1 MYIPPRFAE
10 NNSESLFAFIHEHS
24 FATFVTDDLE
34 VTHLP
39 LLLNAEQ
46 TALQGHFAKAN
57 PHWKAIDGQ
66 RRAKAVFHGPHAY
79 VSPAW
84 YSPDKP
90 SVPTWNYATVHVSG
104 APKMIDDEKGM
115 NGFLERLIHK
125 YESAR
130 AKPWAYAPPKE
141 FHAAM
146 LTQIVGFEL
155 PIEKIEGKFKL
166 SQNRSEKDQAA
177 VIAGLATEGG
187 KETAALMKARTGN

>member
-10 NNSESLFAFIHEHS
+10 TDLPTLLTFIDEHG
-24 FATFVTDDLE
+24 FATFITDDLE

-39 LLLNAEQ
+39 LLLNADQ

-57 PHWKAIDGQ
+57 PQWKTIDGA
-66 RRAKAVFHGPHAY
+66 RRAKALFHGPHAY

-84 YSPDKP
+84 YSPEKP

-104 APKMIDDEKGM
+104 APKMIDDEIWM
-115 NGFLERLIHK
+115 NDFLERLIQK
-125 YESAR
+125 YESPR
-130 AKPWAYAPPKE
+130 AQPWTYTPPKE

-166 SQNRSEKDQAA
+166 SQNRSEKEQAS
-177 VIAGLATEGG
+177 VIAGLAAEGAH
-187 KETAALMKARTGN
+187 ETAKLMRARAPI